1 MIRDENLPVYL
12 TCISEVLKGTIRT
25 ELQSDYSRA
34 VIDAIVDSLG
44 RLIAQTGAGRE
55 IAAQQLGAW
64 TELEQALGA
73 LIPHAGPILAA
84 QTQPETDPLRAVEQ
98 ISSRLDESLRD
109 EAVFKQLVSGLRERD
124 GAAKTWF
131 ANASRTLNDL
141 LQAVDEHQY
150 RPIGRKGAHSVAD
163 NLEELTARLNAYLHN
178 KYPGLPEVPIA
189 DIRILPGGQIK
200 RTALFRL
207 KDNEILPTRLVLRQ
221 DMDMEYT
228 GTTVTDEFGHIE
240 RVHAL
245 GLPVPKPILVEHNPD
260 VLGSGGCFMIMTE
273 VQNAQPAGTYF
284 SEDRA
289 HVGHTMGPDFGR
301 EVAATIAKLH
311 GLTQEKN
318 REAGRLASQ
327 QRNDAIDKIRTTWHK
342 QPKPPFVLGVELGLA
357 WMDANP
363 LGDDRPYCLR
373 HGDLG
378 SHNMMTRDGHLAALI
393 DWELCGMGDP
403 AADLAQLKMML
414 MDSLMPWEEFKKI
427 YIAEGGPPDACDDHA
442 VSFYCIWA
450 YVMHTSM
457 ATSLWSNFIQGNRV
471 DAQAAQV
478 ASHSMGRL
486 TLYQSRA
493 LVTALDLVK

>member
-12 TCISEVLKGTIRT
+12 ACIAEVLKGTIRP
-25 ELQSDYSRA
+25 ELQSDYSKA
-34 VIDAIVDSLG
+34 VIDAIGDTLG
-44 RLIAQTGAGRE
+44 RLIAQTGEGRK
-55 IAAQQLGAW
+55 IAAQQLAQW
-64 TELEQALGA
+64 TELEQGLRE
-73 LIPHAGPILAA
+73 LIPQAAPILSAGA
-84 QTQPETDPLRAVEQ
+84 QRESDPLRSVEQ
-98 ISSRLDESLRD
+98 ISSRLDASLRD
-109 EAVFKQLVSGLRERD
+109 EAVFDQFVTGLRARD
-124 GAAKTWF
+124 GATKAWF
-131 ANASRTLNDL
+131 ANASTTLNTL
-141 LQAVDEHQY
+141 LQGVDDHQY
-150 RPIGRKGAHSVAD
+150 RPVGRKGAHSVAD
-163 NLEELTARLNAYLHN
+163 NLDEVTAKLNAYLH
-178 KYPGLPEVPIA
+178 KKFPALPSEPIA
-189 DIRILPGGQIK
+189 EIRILPGGQIK

-207 KDNEILPTRLVLRQ
+207 KDNDALPTRLVLRQ

-228 GTTVTDEFGHIE
+228 GTTVTDEFGYIE
-240 RVHAL
+240 RVYEL
-245 GLPVPKPILVEHNPD
+245 GVPVPKPILVEHDPD

-273 VQNAQPAGTYF
+273 VQDAQPAGTYF

-289 HVGHTMGPDFGR
+289 HLGHTMGPDFGR
-301 EVAATIAKLH
+301 EVAAAVAKLH
-311 GLTQEKN
+311 GLTLDKN
-318 REAGRLASQ
+318 PQAGLLASQ
-327 QRNDAIDKIRTTWHK
+327 QRNEATEKIRATWK
-342 QPKPPFVLGVELGLA
+342 AQPKPPFVLGVELGLA

-378 SHNMMTRDGHLAALI
+378 SHNMLTRDGHLAALI

-427 YIAEGGPPDACDDHA
+427 YIAEGGPPEACDDHA

-457 ATSLWSNFIQGNRV
+457 ATSLWGNFIQGNRL

-493 LVTALDLVK
+493 LVTALELVK